1 MPSRCWSDLIM
12 PRGRTHSFRSPH
24 CPAGRFSVATG
35 KALEGTGRHWK
46 ALGGTG
52 RHSYWLLKGLL
63 LQGTGR
69 HQKRLLLHRYWKASP
84 RPKSPLKASS
94 RSPRPEW
101 PRREPLRR
109 ESPRTRIATTRIATN
124 ERAVLSYWLVRGG
137 IRSRKNKGM
146 ANIQKAGFI
155 RPLN

>member
-24 CPAGRFSVATG
+24 CPAVVAVSRWATNG
-35 KALEGTGRHWK
+35 IATEGT
-46 ALGGTG
+46 
-52 RHSYWLLKGLL
+52 
-63 LQGTGR
+63 
-69 HQKRLLLHRYWKASP
+69 
-84 RPKSPLKASS
+84 
-94 RSPRPEW
+94 
-101 PRREPLRR
+101 
-109 ESPRTRIATTRIATN
+109 ATEAIATN
-124 ERAVLSYWLVRGG
+124 GIATEGIATNGTSSGQFSLTGRRKRGE